1 MPLSTKHA
9 VSVVPIMALWVLVV
23 ACPQWAMAQHHG
35 HHHRDVGGG
44 SGAAPVVPAPAGRTA
59 PNYGGK
65 TTASASRLQTYQTTH
80 FTLKTD
86 ADRSYALT
94 LGNYLDSYHNQLRDA
109 LARDFQITTSI
120 PPTSIILFERQA
132 DYQRY
137 AQLNA
142 PRLLNNGGYYDG
154 GTHTIVTYRY
164 NNSMQLYFHEVMHS
178 VMGEIFGDHF
188 FYRYTRPN
196 WPIWFD
202 EGLAEHYG
210 SFSIDD
216 GTLRIGRMNP
226 AKLAYLANAI
236 RSGSLISLENLLK
249 SDSARFS
256 GSHMNVYYA
265 ASWGLVAFLLQDKEY
280 SRGMSS
286 FLWRLRRNQDGISAF
301 KESFTRDLA
310 GLDKRWRAWLL
321 ESSRPNTTRQ
331 LLFDGTQID
340 EWTIHEGGEWL
351 VRNGTIEASGDPS
364 YNYLIKSELPSE
376 DFSLS
381 MNVQVNMGTVGLI
394 LGNNFH
400 GEYPYYYLIDLS
412 YDKIALRRSYSPTE
426 IVKLESSPI
435 GFPMDRWATVTVTVF
450 AGRLV
455 VAVDGVAVI
464 NSAEDRESYSL
475 FGLYLYKAVARFGQI
490 TLITGAEAVAQV
502 VRDPARSPSVIR
514 R

>member
-1 MPLSTKHA
+1 MSI
-9 VSVVPIMALWVLVV
+9 VSMLALWMLLSSNAPSVF
-23 ACPQWAMAQHHG
+23 AQHHG
-35 HHHRDVGGG
+35 HVHRDVGGG
-44 SGAAPVVPAPAGRTA
+44 SGAAPVVPSPTGRTA
-59 PNYGGK
+59 PNYGGRPV
-65 TTASASRLQTYQTTH
+65 ANNGRLQVHQTGH

-86 ADRSYALT
+86 TDTNYALT
-94 LGNYLDSYHNQLRDA
+94 LGNYLDSYHKQLRYA
-109 LARDFQITTSI
+109 LSQDFQITATI

-137 AQLNA
+137 AQMNA

-210 SFSIDD
+210 SFSINN
-216 GTLRIGRMNP
+216 GLLKIGQKNP

-236 RSGSLISLENLLK
+236 RSGSLVSLENLLK
-249 SDSARFS
+249 SDSTRFS

-280 SRGMSS
+280 ARGMSA

-301 KESFTRDLA
+301 KDSFTRDLVT
-310 GLDKRWRAWLL
+310 LDKRWRAWLL
-321 ESSRPNTTRQ
+321 ESSRPETTRHV
-331 LLFDGTQID
+331 LFDGTHID
-340 EWTIHEGGEWL
+340 DWTIHEGGNW
-351 VRNGTIEASGDPS
+351 VARDGIIEASGDPS

-381 MNVQVNMGTVGLI
+381 MNVQVNSGTVGLI

-412 YDKIALRRSYSPTE
+412 HDKITLRRSYSPTE
-426 IVKLESSPI
+426 IVRLDSFSGGLPL
-435 GFPMDRWATVTVTVF
+435 DQWATVTVTVF
-450 AGRLV
+450 GGRLLV
-455 VAVDGVAVI
+455 SVNSVTVI
-464 NSAEDRESYSL
+464 NAAEDRESYSL
-475 FGLYLYKAVARFGQI
+475 FGLYLYKATARFGQI
-490 TLITGAEAVAQV
+490 TLVTGAEAVAQV
-502 VRDPARSPSVIR
+502 ARDRTGSFGTR
-514 R
+514 H